1 MDTDVSPWWE
11 DTFYEQ
17 STQALVN
24 TMDLVQEII
33 LQTEYH
39 LNQAQV
45 EANLWNNLLRHTL
58 PVLLLQV
65 PNPTMRTST
74 NVAIGLSPLK
84 VPALRKL

>member
-1 MDTDVSPWWE
+1 MGQINILGKVPLDVDVSPWWE

-24 TMDLVQEII
+24 TMDLVQGII

-45 EANLWNNLLRHTL
+45 EANLAK
-58 PVLLLQV
+58 
-65 PNPTMRTST
+65 RTAEILSSSST
-74 NVAIGLSPLK
+74 RSAWY
-84 VPALRKL
+84 AYTWWD